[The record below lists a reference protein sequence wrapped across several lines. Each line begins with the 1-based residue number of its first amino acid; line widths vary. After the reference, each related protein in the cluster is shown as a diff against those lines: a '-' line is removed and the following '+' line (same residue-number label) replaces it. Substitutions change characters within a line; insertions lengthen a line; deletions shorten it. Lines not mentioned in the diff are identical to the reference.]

1 MGKFSDWILFP
12 GTAAPKIREGIKNL
26 GFAFS
31 VELEGFLSYTLPQ
44 YLSETE
50 KTRARNNLSLGS
62 LAVLNGVGDANWT
75 GADLSILNGGTGAS
89 TAAAART
96 NLGVAIGSN
105 VQAYSAALQSISGL
119 TTSANQMLYLTAAN
133 TYATAV
139 LTAAGRAL
147 LDDADAAAQRA
158 TLSTYSK
165 AETDALVSGGASNY
179 VLKSTPQMTGNPT
192 ITTSIPSISYI
203 PSGGGRNWVT
213 DAFTDGTWRIVD
225 ATAVAE
231 IVKIFSTGAIWTSQI
246 GDLKS
251 NLDAKAPIASPA
263 LTGTPTAPTAATAT
277 SNNQIATAALVDAKI
292 AASSPTLFSD
302 TQTLVTGSQQ
312 NTTGKPL
319 MVNVSRSAGSNN
331 PGISQ
336 NITVSIST
344 GPASTGQ
351 IVRARNIVG
360 ADGGSSSI
368 GVQLEATCSH
378 IVPAGW
384 WFTILA
390 SNTGSMSTPA
400 NNIWGTS

>member
-133 TYATAV
+133 TYATAI

-158 TLSTYSK
+158 TLSVYSQ
-165 AETDALVSGGASNY
+165 AQIDAAAATY
-179 VLKSTPQMTGNPT
+179 VLKATPQMTGNPV
-192 ITTSIPSISYI
+192 ITTSIPSLSYT
-203 PSGGGRNWVT
+203 PSGGGQKWVT
-213 DAFTDGTWRIVD
+213 DAFTDGTWRVVD

-231 IVKIFSTGAIWTSQI
+231 VVKVFTTGAIWTSQI

-251 NLDAKAPIASPA
+251 NLDAKAPLASPTFTGSPRA
-263 LTGTPTAPTAATAT
+263 PTQSGSDSSTLIATTAFVSAAASAAVSAQLPAAIAATIYSGTNQDEINFPIGHNVMVVGGTDPVRNGTTPVYLATATTDYTAAAQGTQLTGTYRMRGR
-277 SNNQIATAALVDAKI
+277 S
-292 AASSPTLFSD
+292 
-302 TQTLVTGSQQ
+302 
-312 NTTGKPL
+312 TTGNK
-319 MVNVSRSAGSNN
+319 MMQRTA
-331 PGISQ
+331 
-336 NITVSIST
+336 
-344 GPASTGQ
+344 
-351 IVRARNIVG
+351 
-360 ADGGSSSI
+360 
-368 GVQLEATCSH
+368 
-378 IVPAGW
+378 
-384 WFTILA
+384 
-390 SNTGSMSTPA
+390 
-400 NNIWGTS
+400 